1 MSRQTPRKNG
11 KPRQTEP
18 GAIRFIGKI
27 DKINQ
32 QKSNKID
39 KPE

>member
-1 MSRQTPRKNG
+1 MTRQKPRNNG

-27 DKINQ
+27 DTINQ
-32 QKSNKID
+32 QNSNKID